1 MGAVSIS
8 RMGGPPPFIALAKT
22 LTITHTERETCSQK
36 SPNIYIITL
45 RNACG

>member
-22 LTITHTERETCSQK
+22 LILYTLLE
-36 SPNIYIITL
+36 IY
-45 RNACG
+45 

>member
-22 LTITHTERETCSQK
+22 LGTCTFV
-36 SPNIYIITL
+36 ICAYM
-45 RNACG
+45 

>member
-22 LTITHTERETCSQK
+22 LL
-36 SPNIYIITL
+36 YIE
-45 RNACG
+45 CGQNE

>member
-22 LTITHTERETCSQK
+22 LHVQCMCCVRV
-36 SPNIYIITL
+36 
-45 RNACG
+45 

>member
-22 LTITHTERETCSQK
+22 LQDIAFTMC
-36 SPNIYIITL
+36 L
-45 RNACG
+45 RDDSIFYAV